1 MSLLHITVMNAKH
14 KILVVDDED
23 DVAQLIRQKF
33 RRQIREQEYEFVF
46 AQNGLEA
53 LAKLQQNPDTEM
65 VFSDINMPEMDGL
78 TLLEK
83 LDETSPLLKTV
94 IISAYGDMAN
104 IRTAMNRGAFDFIT
118 KPVDFQ
124 DFERTLQKTLK
135 FSQQLKDTI
144 RAVQENNILKMY
156 VDDSVLRFM
165 CCEEFESSLLVNE
178 TIDATIAFMDISGF
192 TAISE
197 REPPDVVVSLLNKYF
212 DIIVKAVIAEGGN
225 VDKFMGDAVL
235 AVFKDKDHLARAI
248 RAALSVKTC
257 IQSMEDPLSGTQTF
271 VPKVST
277 GINTGEVVSGNIG
290 SATLRRFDYTVIGDV
305 VNTAQRLQS
314 VAKPGQILINEE
326 TFDKAKSLFKCQKI
340 GEIPLKNKANPVTVF
355 EVQE

>member
-1 MSLLHITVMNAKH
+1 MNVKH

-46 AQNGLEA
+46 AQNGIDA
-53 LAKLQQNPDTEM
+53 LSKLQENPDTEM

-83 LDETSPLLKTV
+83 LDEISPLLKTV

-124 DFERTLQKTLK
+124 DFEQTLIKTLN
-135 FSQQLKDTI
+135 FCQQLKDTI

-165 CCEEFESSLLVNE
+165 CCKEYESSLLVNE
-178 TIDATIAFMDISGF
+178 TIEATIAFIDICGF

-197 REPPDVVVSLLNKYF
+197 REPPDVVIRLLNKYF
-212 DIIVKAVIAEGGN
+212 DIIVKAIIAESGY

-248 RAALSVKTC
+248 RAALAVNAC
-257 IQSMEDPLSGTQTF
+257 IQSMEDPLSGAQTF
-271 VPKVST
+271 LPKLST
-277 GINTGEVVSGNIG
+277 GINTGEVISGNVG
-290 SATLRRFDYTVIGDV
+290 SSTLRRFDFTVIGDV

-314 VAKPGQILINEE
+314 IAKPGQILINQQTSE
-326 TFDKAKSLFKCQKI
+326 KASTLFKCQKV
-340 GEIPLKNKANPVTVF
+340 GDVALKNKANLV
-355 EVQE
+355 EVWEVVG

>member
-1 MSLLHITVMNAKH
+1 MNAKH

-46 AQNGLEA
+46 AQNGKDA
-53 LAKLQQNPDTEM
+53 LAKLHENPDTEM

-83 LDETSPLLKTV
+83 LGEESPLLKTV

-135 FSQQLKDTI
+135 YCQQIKDTVQ
-144 RAVQENNILKMY
+144 AVQENNILKMY
-156 VDDSVLRFM
+156 VDNSVLRFM
-165 CCEEFESSLLVNE
+165 CCQDFESSLLRNE
-178 TIDATIAFMDISGF
+178 TIEATIAFIDISGF

-197 REPPDVVVSLLNKYF
+197 REPPDTVVHLLNKYF
-212 DIIVKAVIAEGGN
+212 DIIVKAVIAEGGY

-248 RAALSVKTC
+248 RTALAVNAY
-257 IQSMEDPLSGTQTF
+257 IQSMEDPLSGAQTF
-271 VPKVST
+271 LPKVST
-277 GINTGEVVSGNIG
+277 GINTGEVISGNIG
-290 SATLRRFDYTVIGDV
+290 SATLRRFDFTVIGDV

-314 VAKPGQILINEE
+314 IAKPGQVLINQATRE
-326 TFDKAKSLFKCQKI
+326 KADSLFKFQKI
-340 GEIPLKNKANPVTVF
+340 GEVPLKNKANLVTVF
-355 EVQE
+355 EVVA

>member
-1 MSLLHITVMNAKH
+1 MNVKH

-46 AQNGLEA
+46 AQNGIDA
-53 LAKLQQNPDTEM
+53 LSKLQENPDTEM

-83 LDETSPLLKTV
+83 LDEISPLLKTV

-124 DFERTLQKTLK
+124 DFEQTLIKTLN
-135 FSQQLKDTI
+135 FCQQLKDTI

-165 CCEEFESSLLVNE
+165 CCKEYESSLLVNE
-178 TIDATIAFMDISGF
+178 TIEATIAFIDICGF

-197 REPPDVVVSLLNKYF
+197 REPPDVVIRLLNKYF
-212 DIIVKAVIAEGGN
+212 DIIVKAIIAESGY

-248 RAALSVKTC
+248 RAALAVNAC
-257 IQSMEDPLSGTQTF
+257 IQSMEDPLSGAQTF
-271 VPKVST
+271 LPKLST
-277 GINTGEVVSGNIG
+277 GINTGEVISGNVG
-290 SATLRRFDYTVIGDV
+290 SSTLRRFDFTVIGDV

-314 VAKPGQILINEE
+314 IAKPGQILINQQTSE
-326 TFDKAKSLFKCQKI
+326 KAGVLFKCQKV
-340 GEIPLKNKANPVTVF
+340 GDVALKNKANLV
-355 EVQE
+355 EVWEVVG